1 MSGRGGG
8 AADRRDFQIAATAR
22 EKYDFREPI
31 FRTEGERIVGD
42 LQAARTLAHR
52 MNALRPPERAVRAG
66 HLYTIGLIE
75 ELLHRMIRIYVSRIR
90 PGAFAEALAR
100 LRAAHADG
108 PVGSFLATFP
118 ARFPPPAVYRDGLP
132 AGEYAAGETDG
143 YPHSSVIL
151 EEALLLSLA
160 NRNPGYAECRE
171 LFDEAPLAGDPVYA
185 GLLDFVDAFFRELP
199 PGGPAGETLIELLRA
214 PSRAH
219 PRSLE
224 GQLGFILERWGG
236 VLAPYLSQI
245 LTGLDVLREENRP
258 HFTGFGGVPSLPPG
272 FRPGDWGGEGT
283 ATDSEYEAFS
293 ADRDWMSTVVM
304 LAKSV
309 NVWLHQLSVRHGRHI
324 SRLDQV
330 PDAELDLIAA
340 RGFTALWLIGVWER
354 SAASREIKRRSGNP
368 EAEASAYS
376 LYDYAIAA
384 ELGGEDA
391 LLDLRQRAAVRGIR
405 LASDMVPNHTGIFSR
420 WVVEHPDWY
429 VQLDHPPFPSYRFT
443 GPDLSPDPNLEIMIE
458 DGYWSRTD
466 AAVVFR
472 HFDRR
477 TGRERF
483 IYHGNDG
490 TGLPWNDTAQLN
502 YLLPEVRQAV
512 TGTILHVASLFPII
526 RFDAAMTLTR
536 RHYRRLWFPPPG
548 TGGDIPSRAG
558 HGLPAEEFDRRMP
571 AEFWREVVDRA
582 AAEAPDTLL
591 LAEAFWLLEGYFVR
605 TLGMHRV
612 YNSAFMNMLKREQN
626 AEYRHSLAEVL
637 DFDPE
642 VLKRFVNFMN
652 NPDEDTAI
660 AQFGS
665 GDKYFGT
672 AVLLA
677 TLPGLP
683 MVGHGQI
690 EGFTEK
696 YGMEYKRA
704 YKDETE
710 DVHLVARHERE
721 IFPLFRRRRLFA
733 DAGHFVLYDLVRAD
747 GRADGNVFAYSNRH
761 HAEGGLVVFNNV
773 WGETSGRIHRSVP
786 RHPADG
792 SAWTTT
798 LADELRIFPGEHG
811 YVRFRDEAGGLEYLR
826 PAQELVDRGLS
837 VALGAFRYHVFLDF
851 RMVVDETGDW
861 AELCRLLDG
870 RGVPDLDQALRQV
883 ILTPLHQAFRA
894 AATTVAGRLSGGVGE
909 DDAAGNGAIGE
920 AVTEFLSQC
929 RAASGQPLSVGG
941 VPDRVM
947 GDLIALAARGAD
959 PVDAPALAGWLLLR
973 RLGELRCGGG
983 STADS
988 RACVE
993 EFLLWGELERF
1004 LALEGRGA
1012 DVPAVRGVMAAAAVD
1027 ADPGS
1032 FWRALLLDADA
1043 QASLGFNWSGGILWL
1058 SAEGWE
1064 RFAALMAA
1072 AGIGPGVGP
1081 GALALAARRAG
1092 YRVDDLLAALE
1103 SGDGTV
1109 PAPPVPPIPPT

>member
-1 MSGRGGG
+1 MADMP
-8 AADRRDFQIAATAR
+8 AAGTRREFLLARAAR
-22 EKYDFREPI
+22 ERYDFREPI
-31 FRTEGERIVGD
+31 FLSEGDRIIGD
-42 LQAARTLAHR
+42 LHAARMLTHR
-52 MNALRPPERAVRAG
+52 MNATREPGRSVRAG

-75 ELLHRMIRIYVSRIR
+75 ELLHRMIRLYVARIR
-90 PGAFAEALAR
+90 PGAFAEALGR
-100 LRAAHADG
+100 LRAAHAEG
-108 PVGSFLATFP
+108 PVGRFLGTF
-118 ARFPPPAVYRDGLP
+118 ADRFPPLSVYRGGLP
-132 AGEYAAGETDG
+132 VEEYVVGETDG
-143 YPHSSVIL
+143 QPHTSVIL
-151 EEALLLSLA
+151 EEAILLSLA
-160 NRNPGYAECRE
+160 NRNPAYDDLRE
-171 LFDEAPLAGDPVYA
+171 LFDEAPISGDPVYA
-185 GLLDFVDAFFRELP
+185 GMLGFMDAFFRDLP
-199 PGGPAGETLIELLRA
+199 PGGPAGESLIELLRA

-258 HFTGFGGVPSLPPG
+258 RFSGFGDAPPAPPG
-272 FRPGDWGGEGT
+272 FRPGEGGGP
-283 ATDSEYEAFS
+283 AADREYEAFS
-293 ADRDWMSTVVM
+293 VDRDWMSTVVM

-309 NVWLHQLSVRHGRHI
+309 NVWLHQLSAKYGREI

-330 PDAELDLIAA
+330 PDRELDLIAS

-354 SAASREIKRRSGNP
+354 SVASREIKRRCGNP

-376 LYDYAIAA
+376 LFDYAIAA
-384 ELGGEDA
+384 ELGGEEA
-391 LLDLRQRAAVRGIR
+391 LLNLRERALQRGIR

-420 WVVEHPDWY
+420 WIVEHPDWY

-443 GPDLSPDPNLEIMIE
+443 GPDLSADPGLDIRIE

-472 HFDRR
+472 HLDRR
-477 TGRERF
+477 TGRERY

-512 TGTILHVASLFPII
+512 TGKILHVASLFPII

-571 AEFWREVVDRA
+571 AEFWREVVDRC

-626 AEYRHSLAEVL
+626 AEYRRTLIEVL

-652 NPDEDTAI
+652 NPDEETAI
-660 AQFGS
+660 AQFGTD
-665 GDKYFGT
+665 GKYFGT

-696 YGMEYKRA
+696 YGMEYRRA
-704 YKDETE
+704 YRDESE
-710 DVHLVARHERE
+710 DARLVSRHERE

-733 DAGHFVLYDLVRAD
+733 DASRFVLYGLARDD
-747 GRADGNVFAYSNRH
+747 GRVDENVFAYTNRH
-761 HAEGGLVVFNNV
+761 RGEGGLVVFNNV
-773 WGETSGRIHRSVP
+773 WGETSGSIHRSVP
-786 RHPADG
+786 RRVADG

-798 LADELRIFPGEHG
+798 LADEMRIFPGEHG
-811 YVRFRDEAGGLEYLR
+811 YVRFRDETSGLEYLR
-826 PAQELVDRGLS
+826 PAQELVERGLS
-837 VALGAFRYHVFLDF
+837 VALGAFRYHVFIDF

-870 RGVPDLDQALRQV
+870 RGVPDLDQGLRQV

-894 AATTVAGRLSGGVGE
+894 AAAAVAGRLAGGAGKVEGAAAVGE
-909 DDAAGNGAIGE
+909 GSVEAAL
-920 AVTEFLSQC
+920 TEFLSQC
-929 RAASGQPLSVGG
+929 LGASGQPLVVGG
-941 VPDRVM
+941 TARRGV
-947 GDLIALAARGAD
+947 GDLTALAGRGVD
-959 PVDAPALAGWLLLR
+959 PGDAAALAGWIVLR
-973 RLGELRCGGG
+973 RLGELRCRPGEE
-983 STADS
+983 ADS

-993 EFLLWGELERF
+993 EFLLWGKLERF
-1004 LALEGRGA
+1004 LSAAGRTA
-1012 DVPAVRGVMAAAAVD
+1012 DAPAVRMLLAAD
-1027 ADPGS
+1027 AMGFADGS
-1032 FWRALLLDADA
+1032 FWRRLLLDPDV
-1043 QASLGFNWSGGILWL
+1043 QQGLGFNWSGGILWL

-1064 RFAALMAA
+1064 RLVALMEAA
-1072 AGIGPGVGP
+1072 AVGPGVD
-1081 GALALAARRAG
+1081 ARSLARAAGQAG
-1092 YRVDDLLAALE
+1092 YRVEDLLVILE
-1103 SGDGTV
+1103 TGPSLPSG
-1109 PAPPVPPIPPT
+1109 PCRPVTPG